1 MSDAP
6 HSPAPYQVICSV
18 VVRRE
23 LLACSE
29 RAQERGLGPE
39 YLAGLQDF
47 YRRLM
52 IYPQFGEP
60 LSDLRLKPSQLW
72 IGTVWPLVSSYTLD
86 EERRLVMV
94 VASFVLLP
102 RRSA

>member
-1 MSDAP
+1 MSDSP
-6 HSPAPYQVICSV
+6 PSPAPYQVICSD

-23 LLACSE
+23 LLACSDK
-29 RAQERGLGPE
+29 AQERGLGPE
-39 YLAGLQDF
+39 YLAGLRDF

-72 IGTVWPLVSSYTLD
+72 IGTVWPLVLRYTLD

-94 VASFVLLP
+94 VACFVLLP
-102 RRSA
+102 RHGG